1 MRQTP
6 PVARCASHPPKRA
19 ERRCG
24 AGAVADATGGRAP
37 PKVRHE
43 PVAAVQRQPLGRWPV
58 PGSRVGV
65 SLVWASVL
73 RLFVAA
79 GGRLRRALVSRRC
92 TLDSLL
98 GGNTSKGSTCDAA
111 DDRPWRTTDDR
122 ACHFARDG
130 ARNSATKRSFAV
142 RRPSIRF
149 RALWACHCRLL
160 GFRARDARASVHDR
174 SLRRRRS
181 AGAPPRGSVS
191 SAWSRRP
198 GVWAARQSFPREDRV
213 CSRLPPLPRGIGHE
227 EPEGFN
233 NPNHAAQR
241 YSWIRPPSTSLRST
255 GVRGVPR
262 TCRVRLPAG
271 TAKRSPRC
279 GHRAG

>member
-1 MRQTP
+1 M
-6 PVARCASHPPKRA
+6 
-19 ERRCG
+19 
-24 AGAVADATGGRAP
+24 
-37 PKVRHE
+37 
-43 PVAAVQRQPLGRWPV
+43 
-58 PGSRVGV
+58 
-65 SLVWASVL
+65 L

-98 GGNTSKGSTCDAA
+98 GDSTSKGSTYDAA
-111 DDRPWRTTDDR
+111 DDRPWRTTNDR

-142 RRPSIRF
+142 RRRSIRF
-149 RALWACHCRLL
+149 RALWAWHCPPL
-160 GFRARDARASVHDR
+160 GCRVRDARGSVHDR
-174 SLRRRRS
+174 SFGAAGWPGRHRAGRS
-181 AGAPPRGSVS
+181 RQRLGVVPATR
-191 SAWSRRP
+191 
-198 GVWAARQSFPREDRV
+198 VWAARQSFPREGRV
-213 CSRLPPLPRGIGHE
+213 CSRLPPLPSGIGHE

-279 GHRAG
+279 GRSSR

>member
-1 MRQTP
+1 MKQAWRRYCHARRCSTTRADGSSSCTPRVRGDAERLQVRMRQTP

-130 ARNSATKRSFAV
+130 ADNGATKRSFRV
-142 RRPSIRF
+142 RRRSIRC
-149 RALWACHCRLL
+149 RALWACRCRLL
-160 GFRARDARASVHDR
+160 RFRARDARGSVHDSSFGVVGRGAIARVGLASGLAR
-174 SLRRRRS
+174 SRQPVYGPRVQALCVGGVSAASTTVRKRRS
-181 AGAPPRGSVS
+181 S
-191 SAWSRRP
+191 
-198 GVWAARQSFPREDRV
+198 
-213 CSRLPPLPRGIGHE
+213 
-227 EPEGFN
+227 
-233 NPNHAAQR
+233 
-241 YSWIRPPSTSLRST
+241 
-255 GVRGVPR
+255 
-262 TCRVRLPAG
+262 
-271 TAKRSPRC
+271 
-279 GHRAG
+279 